1 MPNNKKVIKRE
12 DLESVIKAYKKY
24 HQELDN
30 GGEGDDEWKQWK
42 DACVKAFPTDKRS
55 YREFETL
62 KSVSRVIGHKDFET
76 IVKVY
81 QALGYEII

>member
-1 MPNNKKVIKRE
+1 MPKNKTVIKKE

-24 HQELDN
+24 NHELDN
-30 GGEGDDEWKQWK
+30 GGEADNEWKQWR
-42 DACVKAFPTDKRS
+42 DACVKAFPTDKRC

-62 KSVSRVIGHKDFET
+62 KSISRVLGYKDFET